1 MAKDYYTNKNGFQLI
16 DFMVQ
21 KNAVSQ
27 NAHSDNFTVEEG
39 FMTLCAVKY
48 AIRAGMK
55 EGETFEKDMEKF
67 NDYVEALEDCG
78 YDREEVVKTIN
89 GYKQGFLEW
98 DGSRAYIE
106 ELFKGGNW
114 IA

>member
-21 KNAVSQ
+21 KNKISEGFGS
-27 NAHSDNFTVEEG
+27 NCFTIEEG
-39 FMTLCAVKY
+39 FLTLNAVKY
-48 AIRAGMK
+48 AVRAGMK
-55 EGETFEKDMEKF
+55 ENETFEKDMEKF
-67 NDYVEALEDCG
+67 NDYVEALEACG

-98 DGSRAYIE
+98 DGTDEYIE

>member
-16 DFMVQ
+16 EFMIK
-21 KNAVSQ
+21 KNEVSEEVES
-27 NAHSDNFTVEEG
+27 NGFTVEEG
-39 FMTLCAVKY
+39 FLTLNAVKY
-48 AIRAGMK
+48 AVRAGMK
-55 EGETFEKDMEKF
+55 EGESFEKDMQKF
-67 NDYVEALEDCG
+67 NDYVDALEGCG
-78 YDREEVVKTIN
+78 YDRDMIVKTIN